1 MSSLSYTYLT
11 NDEPLPGERNI
22 TITASDGMLPPVSLQ
37 LIIEVQ
43 ILNNNAPQMSFA
55 GKTTVTYN
63 ETDESSAV
71 LAVGSLMQPVISD
84 ADNNDVFFMNGAI
97 VNLVNAVDEMNE
109 QLGIAGSLPT
119 GIQGTGI

>member
-1 MSSLSYTYLT
+1 MSSLSYAYLT
-11 NDEPLPGERNI
+11 DDEPLPGERNI
-22 TITASDGMLPPVSLQ
+22 TITASNGEFPPVSLQ

-63 ETDESSAV
+63 ETDESSTV

-97 VNLVNAVDEMNE
+97 VYLVNAVDKINE
-109 QLGIAGSLPT
+109 KLGIAGSLPT